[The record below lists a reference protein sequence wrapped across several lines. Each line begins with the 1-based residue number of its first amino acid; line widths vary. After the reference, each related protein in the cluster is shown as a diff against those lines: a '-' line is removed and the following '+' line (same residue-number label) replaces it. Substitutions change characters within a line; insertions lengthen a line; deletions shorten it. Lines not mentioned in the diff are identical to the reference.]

1 MTKEVEEKA
10 GQLVEEVEEPLRQ
23 RKKEAVEEARKAEQ
37 QEAEGSESVSFW
49 SPSIVGGEKVDNYR
63 GEQVKFYLS
72 SELPDGTD
80 SFKIRMPNTDSVTDR
95 SHELNRLLSLYDVD
109 VDRIADMNN
118 ERIPLIPVGS
128 YDDPEGMN
136 YKVDYPP
143 VPTLPNQVLYRSRR
157 LAMRLRLIKYRT
169 TPRIRTDMFGDVK
182 EVNYD
187 DYGGV
192 PAMSSSA
199 YPYFRL
205 MGLDERSHGFV
216 PSEFGVGVLFMMQ
229 WLLPSVVVFALAGG
243 GVLTF
248 LFSMLF
254 LMVAMLANAPFV
266 ENSASSVRKYIK
278 KRFFPSP

>member
-23 RKKEAVEEARKAEQ
+23 RKEEAVKEARKAER
-37 QEAEGSESVSFW
+37 QEDEDSESVSFW
-49 SPSIVGGEKVDNYR
+49 SSSVVGGEMIDNYR

-80 SFKIRMPNTDSVTDR
+80 SFKIRMPDTDSVTDS
-95 SHELNRLLSLYDVD
+95 SHELNRLLSLHDVD
-109 VDRIADMNN
+109 VDRIGDMNN

-128 YDDPEGMN
+128 YDDPEGMD

-143 VPTLPNQVLYRSRR
+143 VPTLPNKVLYRSRR

-187 DYGGV
+187 EHGGV

-205 MGLDERSHGFV
+205 MDLGERSHGFV
-216 PSEFGVGVLFMMQ
+216 PSELGVGVLFMTQ
-229 WLLPSVVVFALAGG
+229 WLLPSAVVFALAGG
-243 GVLTF
+243 SVLTF

-266 ENSASSVRKYIK
+266 ENSVSSARKYIK